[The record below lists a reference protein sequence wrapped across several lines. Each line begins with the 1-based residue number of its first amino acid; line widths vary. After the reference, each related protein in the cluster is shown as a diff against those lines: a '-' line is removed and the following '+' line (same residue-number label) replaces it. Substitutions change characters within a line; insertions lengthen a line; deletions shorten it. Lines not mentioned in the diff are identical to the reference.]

1 MYIVC
6 YLDYLI
12 IQYFSDVLFRFHS
25 GLYHCFLIISILT
38 WNYQWIGVSAYLF
51 YELYIFCV
59 FIWAKHTIAFLL
71 KVIMFLYLYPEL
83 TLFDLFIYIY
93 VLALIRYYK
102 VPSNIKRVFNQ
113 YAGNFS
119 LIWCTHTHTQECIF
133 FNFRLLTNIKIQ
145 NVDWH

>member
-1 MYIVC
+1 MYVVC

-12 IQYFSDVLFRFHS
+12 IQYLSEVSFRFHS
-25 GLYHCFLIISILT
+25 GLYHFFLIISILT

-93 VLALIRYYK
+93 VLALIRHDK
-102 VPSNIKRVFNQ
+102 VPSDIKRGFNQ
-113 YAGNFS
+113 YAGNFFD
-119 LIWCTHTHTQECIF
+119 WYDAYTHRNAYFSISVC
-133 FNFRLLTNIKIQ
+133 
-145 NVDWH
+145 